1 MDDQLL
7 EKRLESLKS
16 AYDEMPEDENRSA
29 ILAAIKRDQ
38 QKKRRNKWI
47 HLPYAASFIG
57 VGMIAGV
64 LMMQYIDGHDPS
76 GEKTEQQQASTVENS
91 SGDLQEADVKDVFED
106 LEKYYKER
114 VAETKAELGLG
125 AGFEKYL
132 YPSIGEDIQN
142 TKNEFLTYMEE
153 HDKQD
158 LAEMR
163 KNFRSQIDQAFTLPS
178 EIINKIQKEGHE
190 EADFAGDEFTLLT
203 QLDSYT
209 GVYQYGMVFYEWN
222 IKEAI
227 SKEGLETV
235 VEKMNAGGNGLS
247 DNDLKKMAAVAV
259 ENGYAFREED
269 GKLLPYVNFMG
280 IADRLRGKVNEDYIT
295 YLELR
300 SNRIQNNMGKV
311 ISYKNYAD
319 VLVKL
324 ETAIGTVEDLKI
336 NDILRTDVQSLYAL
350 FTLGSTVN
358 PIYGEDNLLKEEV
371 KDAYL
376 YLFET
381 YPETD
386 TAAAVKVMYEQMKSD
401 KFLKPANEMKRHEN
415 LVYPRYINS
424 ANNSKAEDMINKAVL
439 PIPASLLS
447 SYKEFAAKKDFN
459 ILKNYGPFEIMQ
471 LYFHADQAGDYETK
485 YALYSKNDGKPSEE
499 QYIQEQEM
507 ASLDLRDVLKGY
519 EYAALYHAEDDSEE
533 VVGVQLHFA
542 DRPDGPVFQMVQ
554 EDGFW
559 KVRYLPFQ

>member
-7 EKRLESLKS
+7 EKRLNSLKK
-16 AYDEMPEDENRSA
+16 AYDEMPEEENRST

-38 QKKRRNKWI
+38 KKKANKWI

-64 LMMQYIDGHDPS
+64 LMMQYIGDHVPS
-76 GEKTEQQQASTVENS
+76 EDKTELHQASTGENS
-91 SGDLQEADVKDVFED
+91 SGDLKEADVKDVFED

-114 VAETKAELGLG
+114 VAETKAELGMG

-142 TKNEFLTYMEE
+142 TKNEFLTYMEK
-153 HDKQD
+153 HDTED
-158 LAEMR
+158 LAEAR

-190 EADFAGDEFTLLT
+190 KVDFAGDEFTLLT

-227 SKEGLETV
+227 SKEGSETV
-235 VEKMNAGGNGLS
+235 VEKLNAGGTGLS

-259 ENGYAFREED
+259 ENGYAFREEE
-269 GKLLPYVNFMG
+269 GKLLPYVNFIG

-336 NDILRTDVQSLYAL
+336 NDILRNDVQSLYAL

-371 KDAYL
+371 KEAYL

-401 KFLKPANEMKRHEN
+401 NFLMPADEMKRHEN
-415 LVYPRYINS
+415 LVYPRYMNLP
-424 ANNSKAEDMINKAVL
+424 NNSKAKDMINKDVL
-439 PIPASLLS
+439 PISDSLLS
-447 SYKEFAAKKDFN
+447 SYKEFAAKRDFN
-459 ILKNYGPFEIMQ
+459 ILRKYGPFEIMQ
-471 LYFHADQAGDYETK
+471 LYFHADQEGDYETK
-485 YALYSKNDGKPSEE
+485 YALYSKNGGQPPEE
-499 QYIQEQEM
+499 QYIQEMKEAKM
-507 ASLDLRDVLKGY
+507 TLSEALKGY
-519 EYAALYHAEDDSEE
+519 EFASLYHPDDDPEK
-533 VVGVQLHFA
+533 VIGIQLHFN
-542 DRPDGPVFQMVQ
+542 DRSDAPVFQMTQ

-559 KVRYLPFQ
+559 KVQYLPLQ